1 MRRKCQ
7 WQRGT
12 ASSFKLKSCLRL
24 CVFSVRQSS
33 VPSLTPPCHHC
44 LASALSLLMNYICL
58 HPGHLFSADPKPS
71 TPVSVGD
78 FPLSSPSPS
87 LSLAQPDED
96 PAHCLRPT
104 GRCSL
109 LGSVPPKSGCPQQ
122 QDSEGHLHLVLLSSM
137 ALVETWKINEIL
149 FFLVAVMPFLC
160 SLFFF

>member
-78 FPLSSPSPS
+78 FPVFS
-87 LSLAQPDED
+87 LSQPFSC
-96 PAHCLRPT
+96 PARRGPCTLPASHGALLPSRLCASQIWLPT
-104 GRCSL
+104 AAGQRGAPPSSSSQFHGIGRN
-109 LGSVPPKSGCPQQ
+109 VKNKWN
-122 QDSEGHLHLVLLSSM
+122 
-137 ALVETWKINEIL
+137 T
-149 FFLVAVMPFLC
+149 FFLVTVMPFLC